1 MVTQMK
7 ISIFDMELIP
17 KCMVL
22 ARLFFKEKV
31 LFLVVQQINDR
42 LVNKIRTLV
51 AFSSKQTV
59 VGMLVVTAY
68 QLEAVET
75 TG

>member
-1 MVTQMK
+1 MA
-7 ISIFDMELIP
+7 
-17 KCMVL
+17 L
-22 ARLFFKEKV
+22 ARLSFKEKI
-31 LFLVVQQINDR
+31 LFLVVEQINDR
-42 LVNKIRTLV
+42 LVNKIRGFV

-68 QLEAVET
+68 QLEPVET